1 MELYERSLSCIAT
14 AQKDRKK
21 KMPEMHIDRKMNR
34 CDFKYL
40 YFDKVA
46 SCN

>member
-1 MELYERSLSCIAT
+1 MKEVCLVLQLPKKIE
-14 AQKDRKK
+14 K